1 MMKLSF
7 SLFMTKYLMKD
18 FSQITFTIR
27 IYLAP
32 KTKSWISSSA
42 VVPMSLWENL
52 VFPWISSKK
61 YNSKTP
67 SILLSLFSHHKNT
80 HIHRCIHEHTYE
92 KSFNKKKTQS
102 ISCNNKISFYICA
115 LCFWKKHHHPEQK
128 QTTKKHMGSSPIVD
142 LACLL
147 KHLTTCYKLNTSPLA
162 TSSSNAV
169 AALALKVTLWYKQLG
184 KHHHTS
190 CVISVLNW

>member
-1 MMKLSF
+1 
-7 SLFMTKYLMKD
+7 MKD

-67 SILLSLFSHHKNT
+67 SILLSLSFPTTKTHIYTDVYMNTHMQNPLTKRKHNLFPVTTKYLFTFVHYVFEKNT
-80 HIHRCIHEHTYE
+80 IIP
-92 KSFNKKKTQS
+92 NK
-102 ISCNNKISFYICA
+102 NKQP
-115 LCFWKKHHHPEQK
+115 K
-128 QTTKKHMGSSPIVD
+128 
-142 LACLL
+142 
-147 KHLTTCYKLNTSPLA
+147 NTWDQVP
-162 TSSSNAV
+162 
-169 AALALKVTLWYKQLG
+169 
-184 KHHHTS
+184 
-190 CVISVLNW
+190 

>member
-1 MMKLSF
+1 
-7 SLFMTKYLMKD
+7 MKD

-32 KTKSWISSSA
+32 KTKSWTSSSA

-80 HIHRCIHEHTYE
+80 HIHRCIHEHTYA

-102 ISCNNKISFYICA
+102 ISCNNKISFLH
-115 LCFWKKHHHPEQK
+115 LCIMFLKKTPSSR
-128 QTTKKHMGSSPIVD
+128 TKTNNKKTHGIKSHSLFSTLTETSDHM
-142 LACLL
+142 L
-147 KHLTTCYKLNTSPLA
+147 
-162 TSSSNAV
+162 
-169 AALALKVTLWYKQLG
+169 
-184 KHHHTS
+184 
-190 CVISVLNW
+190 